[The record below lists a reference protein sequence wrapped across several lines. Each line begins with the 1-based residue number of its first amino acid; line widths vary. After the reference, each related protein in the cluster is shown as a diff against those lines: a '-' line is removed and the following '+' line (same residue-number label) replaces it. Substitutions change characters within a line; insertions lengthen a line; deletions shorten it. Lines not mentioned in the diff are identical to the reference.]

1 MLGGSGGGAEGG
13 SPRPRSTSTEHVLL
27 DASPSPSP
35 RGGAGGEPAGQPR
48 IVLLGPPNTGK
59 SSIMQV
65 VFYNLP
71 AQETLYLDPTQAI
84 ERTSIANSEFMHFE
98 IWDCPGGMDVADPS
112 FEADILFGGCSTL
125 VYVIDAQNTPYMPAL
140 DHFVRTVSVA
150 YAINPD
156 ISCQVFIHKT
166 DSLSDD
172 QKVTT
177 QREIMSQV
185 QVLLEPDGE
194 AEQAYP
200 GLSQCHPSFLLTSIY
215 DHTILEAF
223 SKVVQTLIPAQV
235 GLISSLLDLLISSC
249 RIEKAFLF
257 DVNSKIY
264 IATDSSPVDM
274 QSYELCSAMID
285 VVIQTSEIY
294 GRGGGPGGGGPGGA
308 GALTAGGQQAAG
320 AAAGGSSGGAGGA
333 AAGADGAAGGG
344 GSGGGG
350 GGGGGGASYDEKSFS
365 VIKLSNG
372 LVLCLREV
380 DRYVGL
386 VVMLREENFD
396 KLGLLEYNFGVFK
409 SALDKAKQGLSLRSA
424 GSGSGSSGLHSNVLA
439 GGGGGGDR

>member
-1 MLGGSGGGAEGG
+1 MQTSTGLSMLGADGAQQD
-13 SPRPRSTSTEHVLL
+13 RPRTSSDADVLL
-27 DASPSPSP
+27 DASPAPSP
-35 RGGAGGEPAGQPR
+35 RVAAGSGSQPDGQPR

-71 AQETLYLDPTQAI
+71 PQETLYLEPTQGI

-112 FEADILFGGCSTL
+112 FEADFLFGGCSTL
-125 VYVIDAQNTPYMPAL
+125 VYVIDAQNTPYVHAL
-140 DHFVRTVSVA
+140 DHFVRVVSVA

-166 DSLSDD
+166 DGLSDD

-185 QVLLEPDGE
+185 QVLLEPEGDDE
-194 AEQAYP
+194 KAHP

-223 SKVVQTLIPAQV
+223 SKVVQTLIPQV

-294 GRGGGPGGGGPGGA
+294 GREIP
-308 GALTAGGQQAAG
+308 AG
-320 AAAGGSSGGAGGA
+320 AAALSTVQTGTDSGAIAGEPGPAALPADGSGAGA
-333 AAGADGAAGGG
+333 
-344 GSGGGG
+344 
-350 GGGGGGASYDEKSFS
+350 YDEKSFS

-409 SALDKAKQGLSLRSA
+409 TALEKAKRGPKGLLEA
-424 GSGSGSSGLHSNVLA
+424 KTLEAKATG
-439 GGGGGGDR
+439 

>member
-1 MLGGSGGGAEGG
+1 
-13 SPRPRSTSTEHVLL
+13 
-27 DASPSPSP
+27 
-35 RGGAGGEPAGQPR
+35 
-48 IVLLGPPNTGK
+48 
-59 SSIMQV
+59 
-65 VFYNLP
+65 
-71 AQETLYLDPTQAI
+71 
-84 ERTSIANSEFMHFE
+84 
-98 IWDCPGGMDVADPS
+98 
-112 FEADILFGGCSTL
+112 
-125 VYVIDAQNTPYMPAL
+125 
-140 DHFVRTVSVA
+140 
-150 YAINPD
+150 
-156 ISCQVFIHKT
+156 
-166 DSLSDD
+166 
-172 QKVTT
+172 
-177 QREIMSQV
+177 MSQV
-185 QVLLEPDGE
+185 QVLLEPEGDDE
-194 AEQAYP
+194 KAHP

-223 SKVVQTLIPAQV
+223 SKVVQTLIPQV

-294 GRGGGPGGGGPGGA
+294 GREIP
-308 GALTAGGQQAAG
+308 AG
-320 AAAGGSSGGAGGA
+320 AAALSTVQTGTDSGAIAGGPGPAALPADGSGAGA
-333 AAGADGAAGGG
+333 
-344 GSGGGG
+344 
-350 GGGGGGASYDEKSFS
+350 YDEKSFS

-409 SALDKAKQGLSLRSA
+409 TRF
-424 GSGSGSSGLHSNVLA
+424 VLILKPVPA
-439 GGGGGGDR
+439 RDLTECFC

>member
-1 MLGGSGGGAEGG
+1 MDGAQQE
-13 SPRPRSTSTEHVLL
+13 RPRTASDAEVLL

-35 RGGAGGEPAGQPR
+35 RQAAGSGAQPDGQPR
-48 IVLLGPPNTGK
+48 IVVLGPPNTGK

-71 AQETLYLDPTQAI
+71 PQETLYLEPTQGI

-98 IWDCPGGMDVADPS
+98 IWDCPGGMDVADPN
-112 FEADILFGGCSTL
+112 FEAGILFGGCSTL
-125 VYVIDAQNTPYMPAL
+125 VYVIDAQNTPYTPAL
-140 DHFVRTVSVA
+140 DHFIRVVSVA

-166 DSLSDD
+166 DGLSDD

-185 QVLLEPDGE
+185 QVLLEPEGE
-194 AEQAYP
+194 AEQDHP

-223 SKVVQTLIPAQV
+223 SKVVQTLIPQV
-235 GLISSLLDLLISSC
+235 GLISQLLDLLISSC

-294 GRGGGPGGGGPGGA
+294 GRESP
-308 GALTAGGQQAAG
+308 AG
-320 AAAGGSSGGAGGA
+320 AAALSTVQPGTDGGATA
-333 AAGADGAAGGG
+333 TAPAD

-350 GGGGGGASYDEKSFS
+350 AYDEKSFS

-409 SALDKAKQGLSLRSA
+409 SALEKAKRGPKGA
-424 GSGSGSSGLHSNVLA
+424 KNTG
-439 GGGGGGDR
+439 